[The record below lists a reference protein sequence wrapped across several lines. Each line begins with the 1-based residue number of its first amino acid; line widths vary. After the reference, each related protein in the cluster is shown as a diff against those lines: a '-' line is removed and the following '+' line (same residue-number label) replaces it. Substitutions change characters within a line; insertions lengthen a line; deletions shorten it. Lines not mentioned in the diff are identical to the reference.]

1 MQNLGS
7 LEKSLSRKL
16 LKEFTLKTSLSQFFV
31 LFSFVE
37 QII

>member
-16 LKEFTLKTSLSQFFV
+16 LKEFSLKTSLSQFCV

-37 QII
+37 KII

>member
-1 MQNLGS
+1 MQNLDS

-16 LKEFTLKTSLSQFFV
+16 LKEFTLKHSLSQFCV